1 MMMAELLVVC
11 EVCWVWPFLCT
22 LNITGIMK
30 DLKHA
35 NNQKVK
41 AALEQAR
48 EHGDVTW
55 VKPLLEAYAGR
66 QEDALR
72 EEMRDLLSTMKI
84 SSSEQ
89 VFLDAL
95 ADINRSHTSSRTVV
109 VFVELWIHLRWTL
122 ARIAEVACEGDF
134 QQAFEGVTL
143 MEQVEM
149 VVDEKDLLEAQVLV
163 GEALQL
169 EDKSDIHP
177 FLEAMRRHLAALHD
191 GMQ

>member
-1 MMMAELLVVC
+1 
-11 EVCWVWPFLCT
+11 
-22 LNITGIMK
+22 MK

-41 AALEQAR
+41 AALTQAR
-48 EHGDVTW
+48 EYGDATW

-72 EEMRDLLSTMKI
+72 EEMKDLLSTMKI

-95 ADINRSHTSSRTVV
+95 ADINFAHIKSDVLS
-109 VFVELWIHLRWTL
+109 FLWNCGFTCDGRL

-143 MEQVEM
+143 MEQVET

-163 GEALQL
+163 GEAL
-169 EDKSDIHP
+169 EFENKSDIHP